1 MALPSTGAISLLDVR
16 NELGKTGAIS
26 LGDSAVRTLAGRTS
40 GAISLGDLR
49 GKSSKIKHQ
58 IDWICGEFDYRV
70 QAGPTITSIG
80 GGYGYGK
87 DFDHVLSLDSKYML
101 KRRATVYSKS
111 SEFNLYIQIIE
122 GRVVVCRLS
131 FSNNNLPKGRIRVT
145 VKSPSGNVVSE
156 YNYDQDVAGQVDP
169 ATISRGSALYLSQ
182 YGANRITMI
191 FEQI

>member
-40 GAISLGDLR
+40 GAISMSDLR
-49 GKSSKIKHQ
+49 GKSSKVKHE
-58 IDWICGEFDYRV
+58 IDLICGEFDYRA
-70 QAGPTITSIG
+70 QAGPTVISIG
-80 GGYGYGK
+80 AGYGYGA
-87 DFDHVLSLDSKYML
+87 DFNAVLSGDALHKL
-101 KRRATVYSKS
+101 RRNPTVYSKS
-111 SEFNLYIQIIE
+111 SDFNLYIQIIN
-122 GRVVVCRLS
+122 GSVVVCRLS

-156 YNYDQDVAGQVDP
+156 YNYDQNVAGQVDP
-169 ATISRGSALYLSQ
+169 TTISRGSALYLSQ
-182 YGANRITMI
+182 YGANRIKMT

>member
-26 LGDSAVRTLAGRTS
+26 LGDSAVRTLAGKTS

-49 GKSSKIKHQ
+49 GKSSKIKHY
-58 IDWICGEFDYRV
+58 IDFICGEFDFRA
-70 QAGPTITSIG
+70 QAGPTIISIG
-80 GGYGYGK
+80 SGHGYGR
-87 DFDHVLSLDSKYML
+87 DFDYIASDSMNIL
-101 KRRATVYSKS
+101 KRKSTIYSKS
-111 SEFNLYIQIIE
+111 SDFELYIQIIQ

-131 FSNNNLPKGRIRVT
+131 FTNNNLPKGRIRVT

-156 YNYDQDVAGQVDP
+156 YNYDQDAAGQVDP
-169 ATISRGSALYLSQ
+169 NTISRGSALYLSQ
-182 YGANRITMI
+182 YGANRIQMT